1 MGRLYKRGLAII
13 LVFQLAGEALVRVT
27 GIPFPAGAR
36 LIYCGSAFKRLG
48 SSKVG
53 AAADFLLQN
62 LTLFFTPVVVGAVVY
77 RELLAANWFAIGL
90 ALLVSTAAGLLVTGK
105 AAQYLEK
112 AGSDESCRGP
122 VS

>member
-1 MGRLYKRGLAII
+1 MRCLAII

-27 GIPFPAGAR
+27 GIPFPGR
-36 LIYCGSAFKRLG
+36 VLG
-48 SSKVG
+48 LLLLWLSLSKGWVAAKSVE

-112 AGSDESCRGP
+112 AGSR
-122 VS
+122 